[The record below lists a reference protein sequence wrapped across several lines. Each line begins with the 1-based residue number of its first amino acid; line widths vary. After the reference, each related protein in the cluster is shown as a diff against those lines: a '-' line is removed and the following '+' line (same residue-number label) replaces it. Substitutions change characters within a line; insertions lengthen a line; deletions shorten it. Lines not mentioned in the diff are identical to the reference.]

1 MIARSEEDLHN
12 IRLAV
17 ERIHKLSDRLIGL
30 GPFGVGLDGILSF
43 IPIPGVGVA
52 YSGLAALAL
61 MVQAVRA
68 RASPGVLFHMAV
80 ILAID
85 TLLDVPASADLLPL
99 IPFAGVADTLFTGH
113 KWAANLLL
121 RHMDDTLYIE
131 GSRQAARGS
140 ADHHEL
146 LGRIRSRTEKRRLVY
161 LG

>member
-30 GPFGVGLDGILSF
+30 GPFGVGLDGMLSF
-43 IPIPGVGVA
+43 VPIPGVGVA

-68 RASPGVLFHMAV
+68 HASPGVLFHMAV
-80 ILAID
+80 ILTID

-99 IPFAGVADTLFTGH
+99 IPFAGIADTLFTGH

-121 RHMDDTLYIE
+121 KHMEETLYLE
-131 GSRQAARGS
+131 GRRQDARGS
-140 ADHHEL
+140 AEHAEL
-146 LGRIRSRTEKRRLVY
+146 IGRIRSRKEKRRVVY
-161 LG
+161 MG